1 MKPLSFLAD
10 LPVSIEGVR
19 EAIVFAVLG
28 VFLGGALNAQTP
40 VINELMASNSLAVF
54 DDFFEADD
62 WVEIY
67 NPGGLVQMAG
77 YHISDDPN
85 NLTKYTFPDTDPG
98 STFLTPGGH
107 MLVWLDK
114 DSVQGVLHANFK
126 LSAENEGVW
135 LTAPDGVTVLD
146 FMEYPPQQT
155 DISYGRS
162 CDGCETWE
170 YFNVPTPEA
179 TNVQQDLP
187 AATLYIN
194 EVLLDN
200 TYNLVDEQFE
210 AQPWLEIFNPN
221 AEQVNLAG
229 YALTTSL
236 GQSYTLPNNDPVA
249 TTVPGEGFLLLWMD
263 GEPEEGGHHLGFE
276 PMVEAQTFTL
286 IAPDMGIVDEYDVQV
301 SFANVSWGRVS
312 DGATASDWFD
322 IPTPRVTNTLLIVPA
337 ESVVIN
343 ECQTSNAGDF
353 LDNFNGADDWVE
365 IHNVGNVPVNLAGYY
380 LTDRLNNPT
389 KWRFPL
395 DVGDST
401 ILAPNAYV
409 VLWADEEGNQGWN
422 HTNFRL
428 NNNGEALVLRS
439 PDGFT
444 IADSVHFG
452 VSVSGDSF
460 ARLPNGTGQ
469 FEWTAQP
476 TPGECNDCTEG
487 SIDGTETPVQWFVGN
502 NPAHNGM
509 SIHLDVPADLFHS
522 SGQWMARFEPGTH
535 AFPHVPVGIYVMR
548 NEAGEAV
555 RLLAGLD

>member
-1 MKPLSFLAD
+1 MKESKTT
-10 LPVSIEGVR
+10 
-19 EAIVFAVLG
+19 VLTG
-28 VFLGGALNAQTP
+28 APIKKGCVALVVGLLGWQQASAQTP
-40 VINELMASNSLAVF
+40 VLNELMASNNLAVF
-54 DDFFEADD
+54 DDFFESDD

-85 NLTKYTFPDTDPG
+85 DLTKYTFPDTDPG

-126 LSAENEGVW
+126 LSADNEGVW
-135 LTAPDGVTVLD
+135 LTAPDGITVLD

-162 CDGCETWE
+162 CDGCDSWA

-179 TNVQQDLP
+179 TNQQQDLP

-200 TYNLVDEQFE
+200 TTNLVDEQFE
-210 AQPWLEIFNPN
+210 AEPWLEVFNPN
-221 AEQVNLAG
+221 ANQVNLAG
-229 YALTTSL
+229 YTLISSA
-236 GQSYTLPNNDPVA
+236 GDSYTLPNTDPVA
-249 TTVPGEGFLLLWMD
+249 TTIPGDGFLLLWMD
-263 GEPEEGGHHLGFE
+263 AEPAEGGHHLGFQ
-276 PMVEAQTFTL
+276 PAAEAQNFTL
-286 IAPDMGIVDEYDVQV
+286 VAPDMTVVDEYAAQV

-312 DGATASDWFD
+312 DGATTSDWFD

-337 ESVVIN
+337 EEVVIN
-343 ECQTSNAGDF
+343 ECQASNAGEF
-353 LDNFNGADDWVE
+353 LDAYDGADDWLE
-365 IHNVGNVPVNLAGYY
+365 IHNLSNDPVNLAGYY

-395 DVGDST
+395 DAGDST
-401 ILAPNAYV
+401 IVAPNGYILV
-409 VLWADEEGNQGWN
+409 WADEEGSQGWN
-422 HTNFRL
+422 HANFRL

-452 VSVSGDSF
+452 GSTPGDSY
-460 ARLPNGTGQ
+460 ARLPNGTGP
-469 FEWTAQP
+469 FGWVNGP

-487 SIDGTETPVQWFVGN
+487 FVEGREADATWFVGS
-502 NPAHNGM
+502 NPISEGTPFV
-509 SIHLDVPADLFHS
+509 LGQPAILYRS
-522 SGQWMARFEPGTH
+522 SGQMVREFAPGTH
-535 AFPHVPVGIYVMR
+535 VFPDVTTGVYVMK
-548 NEAGEAV
+548 NQAGGTV

>member
-1 MKPLSFLAD
+1 MNERK
-10 LPVSIEGVR
+10 
-19 EAIVFAVLG
+19 AIVRWANALKGCVLVVIGCG
-28 VFLGGALNAQTP
+28 VLDQAAAQTP
-40 VINELMASNSLAVF
+40 VLNELMASNNLAVF

-126 LSAENEGVW
+126 LSADNEGVW

-146 FMEYPPQQT
+146 FIEYPPQQT

-162 CDGCETWE
+162 CDGCDTWE

-179 TNVQQDLP
+179 TNQQQDLP

-200 TYNLVDEQFE
+200 TSNLVDEQFE
-210 AQPWLEIFNPN
+210 AEPWLEIFNPN
-221 AEQVNLAG
+221 ANQVNLAG
-229 YALTTSL
+229 YTLTTSD
-236 GQSYTLPNNDPVA
+236 GDSYTLPNSDPVA
-249 TTVPGEGFLLLWMD
+249 TTVPGDGFLLLWMD
-263 GEPEEGGHHLGFE
+263 AEPEEGGHHLGFE
-276 PMVEAQTFTL
+276 PSAQPQTFTL
-286 IAPDMGIVDEYDVQV
+286 VAPDMTVVDEYAAEV
-301 SFANVSWGRVS
+301 SFANISWGRVS
-312 DGATASDWFD
+312 DGAIASDWFD

-337 ESVVIN
+337 EDVVIN
-343 ECQTSNAGDF
+343 ECQTSNAGF
-353 LDNFNGADDWVE
+353 ILDEFNGADDWLE
-365 IHNVGNVPVNLAGYY
+365 IHNLSNVPVNLAGYY

-395 DVGDST
+395 DAGDST
-401 ILAPNAYV
+401 VVAPNGYV
-409 VLWADEEGNQGWN
+409 VLWADEEGSQGWN

-452 VSVSGDSF
+452 ASTPGDSY
-460 ARLPNGTGQ
+460 ARLPNGTGP
-469 FEWTAQP
+469 FSWISEP

-487 SIDGTETPVQWFVGN
+487 TTTGPEKLSPWFVGG
-502 NPAHNGM
+502 NPLSAGM
-509 SIHLDVPADLFHS
+509 AIRLDETAILWDA
-522 SGQWMARFEPGTH
+522 SGKKVSEFAVGTH
-535 AFPHVPVGIYVMR
+535 AFPDVKSGVYVLQNR
-548 NEAGEAV
+548 RGETL
-555 RLLAGLD
+555 RLVVGLD

>member
-1 MKPLSFLAD
+1 MNETK
-10 LPVSIEGVR
+10 
-19 EAIVFAVLG
+19 AIVRWANGLKCCVM
-28 VFLGGALNAQTP
+28 VALCGCAQGQAAAQTP
-40 VINELMASNSLAVF
+40 VLNELMASNSLAVF

-126 LSAENEGVW
+126 ISADNEGVW

-146 FMEYPPQQT
+146 FIEYPPQQT

-162 CDGCETWE
+162 CDGCDTWE
-170 YFNVPTPEA
+170 YFNVPTPEE
-179 TNVQQDLP
+179 TNQQQDLP

-200 TYNLVDEQFE
+200 TSNLVDEQFE
-210 AQPWLEIFNPN
+210 AEPWLEVFNPN
-221 AEQVNLAG
+221 SNQVNLAG
-229 YALTTSL
+229 YTLVSSS
-236 GQSYTLPNNDPVA
+236 GDSYTIPNSDPVA
-249 TTVPGEGFLLLWMD
+249 TTVPGDGFLLLWLD
-263 GEPEEGGHHLGFE
+263 AEPEEGGHHLGFE
-276 PMVEAQTFTL
+276 PTAQLQTFTL
-286 IAPDMGIVDEYDVQV
+286 VAPDMTVVDEYDAEV
-301 SFANVSWGRVS
+301 SFANISWGRIS

-337 ESVVIN
+337 EAVVIN
-343 ECQTSNAGDF
+343 ECQTSNAGF
-353 LDNFNGADDWVE
+353 ILDEYNGADDWLE
-365 IHNVGNVPVNLAGYY
+365 IHNLSNVPVNLAGYY

-395 DVGDST
+395 DAGDST
-401 ILAPNAYV
+401 VVAPNGYV
-409 VLWADEEGNQGWN
+409 VVWADEEGSQGWN

-452 VSVSGDSF
+452 ASTPGDSY
-460 ARLPNGTGQ
+460 ARLPNGTGP
-469 FEWTAQP
+469 FSWISEP

-487 SIDGTETPVQWFVGN
+487 LTVGAEGFEPWFVGS
-502 NPAHNGM
+502 NPVSAGKLVR
-509 SIHLDVPADLFHS
+509 LDGNATLWNA
-522 SGQWMARFEPGTH
+522 SGQVVSEFGAGTF
-535 AFPHVPVGIYVMR
+535 AFPNVKAGVYVLQNR
-548 NEAGEAV
+548 EGETV
-555 RLLAGLD
+555 RLVVGLD